1 MNILEPGRARATLHT
16 HTHTSSGVG
25 RVAAHDGYYADA
37 LDKGHVVELL
47 ITEALGGVHGSAVK
61 MLRRLERDTKRD
73 GARDG
78 TIYGR
83 SLTAAKGFTSHWLR
97 LISTSI
103 AGSIATSFSQ
113 WGDYAARNLLDA
125 ADVIGANA
133 GAA

>member
-1 MNILEPGRARATLHT
+1 MRTRAPR
-16 HTHTSSGVG
+16 
-25 RVAAHDGYYADA
+25 
-37 LDKGHVVELL
+37 KGHAVELL
-47 ITEALGGVHGSAVK
+47 ITEVLGGVHGSAVK
-61 MLRRLERDTKRD
+61 MLRRLEREVKD

-78 TIYGR
+78 TVYGR
-83 SLTAAKGFTSHWLR
+83 SLTAAKQRLPTSHSWLR

-103 AGSIATSFSQ
+103 AGSVATSFSQ

>member
-1 MNILEPGRARATLHT
+1 M
-16 HTHTSSGVG
+16 
-25 RVAAHDGYYADA
+25 
-37 LDKGHVVELL
+37 
-47 ITEALGGVHGSAVK
+47 LGGVHGSAVK
-61 MLRRLERDTKRD
+61 MLRRLEREVKD

-78 TIYGR
+78 TVYGR

-103 AGSIATSFSQ
+103 AGSVATSFSQ